1 MKKLLLLLLI
11 APVIGNSQMLD
22 LPVNKV
28 YNFLGSDLATYNSS
42 NGKTVPY
49 GKIWQYVSHSGE
61 KVTDGYQR
69 NDYGDKYPL
78 NAVLHIDADNGRVLV
93 QNLKLTN
100 YFVLAEGTT
109 LFISN
114 DVHDSEVISIVEYNL
129 NYPENEKNEE
139 TTVSLNLPV
148 SEVINIVG
156 GDFFYGQTDGIYV
169 PEGKALQLVSIA
181 NDFNQSYDWANL
193 WVEGNNNNQQ
203 AYQFKCEV
211 GFVFSSGTT
220 VYLTDDGW
228 YRSLFSF
235 VMYDLNA
242 QNLAYNIPYKTT
254 PTLYPNPTSS
264 LLALNSDKEYDI
276 EVYDMAGNK
285 VMALTGNTIDMSH
298 LSSATYIVKALDK
311 VENEEVSYKVVKN

>member
-1 MKKLLLLLLI
+1 M
-11 APVIGNSQMLD
+11 IGNSQMLD

-114 DVHDSEVISIVEYNL
+114 DVHDSEVISIIEYNL

-156 GDFFYGQTDGIYV
+156 GDFFYGQKDGIYV
-169 PEGKALQLVSIA
+169 PNGKVLQLVGIGGGQDS
-181 NDFNQSYDWANL
+181 DWANFR
-193 WVEGNNNNQQ
+193 VINNNIS
-203 AYQFKCEV
+203 YEGKLEV
-211 GFVFSSGTT
+211 GFVFSSESE
-220 VYLTDDGW
+220 VYLTSDNW
-228 YRSLFSF
+228 YSSLFSF
-235 VMYDLNA
+235 VMYDLDT
-242 QNLAYNIPYKTT
+242 QNLAYNVPKQTT

-276 EVYDMAGNK
+276 EVFDMAGNK

>member
-11 APVIGNSQMLD
+11 APIVGKSQTLD
-22 LPVNKV
+22 LPITGVFKTYGAN
-28 YNFLGSDLATYNSS
+28 LGQMTVPSGQVWQWVGMSTYNRENVDEYSAI
-42 NGKTVPY
+42 Y
-49 GKIWQYVSHSGE
+49 WQYHFGGYVE
-61 KVTDGYQR
+61 KYHLFTG
-69 NDYGDKYPL
+69 G
-78 NAVLHIDADNGRVLV
+78 
-93 QNLKLTN
+93 QNLTIDWGILSEFSTGGDCQDCYFTFIQYDLTP
-100 YFVLAEGTT
+100 T
-109 LFISN
+109 
-114 DVHDSEVISIVEYNL
+114 
-129 NYPENEKNEE
+129 ENEKLEE

-156 GDFFYGQTDGIYV
+156 GDFFYNQTDGIFV
-169 PEGKALQLVSIA
+169 PDGKVLQFVGVV
-181 NDFNQSYDWANL
+181 NPTNEDYQSNDWANL
-193 WVEGNNNNQQ
+193 FIEGTVNNQQ
-203 AYQFKCEV
+203 SYQFKCEV

-220 VYLTDDGW
+220 VYLNDDTW

-235 VMYDLNA
+235 VMYDIDS
-242 QNLAYNIPYKTT
+242 QNLAYNVPNQTT